1 MDKDIIGYIRN
12 YLKRTK
18 NTITIL
24 IIFMILNTG
33 LIIVLPQI
41 LSKYIDKVE
50 IESYLHLIG
59 IVIIYIITVGVG
71 IIVNIANTFISEK
84 IGWDICDDIRSDL
97 VVKCMEYDI
106 QYHKINQDGKLI
118 ERIEGDVNILSH
130 FFSSFFINI
139 FGNLFLI
146 IGIITIFFFK
156 FMWLGIIFS
165 IISIFIILMFL
176 LSQNKISKLWA
187 NSREIESI
195 SIGEFSESSQAKE
208 DIIGNNKKSF
218 IIDKLN
224 KVFKNNEKAN
234 VKASIY
240 GNIPATIFYSMIN
253 IGEGVTLAVGIW
265 LFYQNKISLGEV
277 YSIISYVGYLNT
289 PFLYLKYEFAEMP
302 KIIAAIKRVGELLKN
317 KESQIHYGMQILQKN
332 KTEIDFKNVSFSY
345 VPNNWVLNNVSFSIH
360 TGEHILISGRTGSG
374 KSTILQ
380 LLAKFYEPLQGA
392 IKINKIDLK
401 EYQRESYYKGISY
414 IMQNIP
420 ILEDTIRNNIVRYSN
435 KYSDNEIKEALDKVG
450 LLDWLKLKEN
460 GLDTVIN
467 NNLISYDE
475 AQLLGWT
482 NILLDLPQIIL
493 VDEFDAIIKQNTIEK
508 IDNLI
513 NTYLKNI
520 TIIFVSHQTRSDIKY
535 DKIIYISNGK
545 IINIKEGK

>member
-165 IISIFIILMFL
+165 VISIFIILMFL
-176 LSQNKISKLWA
+176 LSQNKISNLWA

-218 IIDKLN
+218 IIDRLN
-224 KVFKNNEKAN
+224 KVFKKNEKAN

-332 KTEIDFKNVSFSY
+332 KTEIEFKNVSFSY

-380 LLAKFYEPLQGA
+380 LLAKFYEPLQGT

>member
-165 IISIFIILMFL
+165 VISIFIILMFL

-332 KTEIDFKNVSFSY
+332 KTEIEFKNVSFSY

-380 LLAKFYEPLQGA
+380 LLAKFYEPLQGT

-460 GLDTVIN
+460 GLDTAIN

>member
-165 IISIFIILMFL
+165 VISIFIILMFL
-176 LSQNKISKLWA
+176 LSQNKISNLWA

-218 IIDKLN
+218 IIDRLN
-224 KVFKNNEKAN
+224 KVFKKNEKAN

-332 KTEIDFKNVSFSY
+332 KTEIEFKNVSFSY
-345 VPNNWVLNNVSFSIH
+345 VPNNWVLNNISFSIH

-380 LLAKFYEPLQGA
+380 LLAKFYEPLQGT

-450 LLDWLKLKEN
+450 LLAWLKLKEN

>member
-165 IISIFIILMFL
+165 VISIFIILMFL

>member
-332 KTEIDFKNVSFSY
+332 KTEIEFKNVSFSY

-380 LLAKFYEPLQGA
+380 LLAKFYEPLQGT

>member
-218 IIDKLN
+218 IIDRLN
-224 KVFKNNEKAN
+224 KVFKKNEKAN

-332 KTEIDFKNVSFSY
+332 KTEIEFKNVSFSY
-345 VPNNWVLNNVSFSIH
+345 VPNNWVLNNISFSIH

-380 LLAKFYEPLQGA
+380 LLAKFYEPLQGT

>member
-218 IIDKLN
+218 IIDRLN
-224 KVFKNNEKAN
+224 KVFKKNEKAN

-332 KTEIDFKNVSFSY
+332 KTEIEFKNVSFSY

-380 LLAKFYEPLQGA
+380 LLAKFYEPLQGT

>member
-165 IISIFIILMFL
+165 VISIFIILMFL
-176 LSQNKISKLWA
+176 LSQNKISNLWA